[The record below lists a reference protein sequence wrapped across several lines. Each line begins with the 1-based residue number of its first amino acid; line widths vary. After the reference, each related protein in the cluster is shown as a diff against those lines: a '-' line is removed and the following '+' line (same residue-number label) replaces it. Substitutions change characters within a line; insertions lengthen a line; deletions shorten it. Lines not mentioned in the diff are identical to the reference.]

1 MNAADLLRQFTGLAD
16 NQRNKI
22 PNYNITK
29 KSVAMESEHFVNL
42 TRYISTRGL
51 LSSHARSSQSFC
63 KQCRFWSYLCSCTN
77 CKIVLL
83 SKECWKFRI
92 FRLPNCLKLHS
103 FKCDGTCSHFR
114 NLIQLKFAFKFP
126 DPRMLLWNV
135 THMSI
140 ASSTISAR
148 HYVTK
153 CLLC

>member
-63 KQCRFWSYLCSCTN
+63 KQCRF
-77 CKIVLL
+77 
-83 SKECWKFRI
+83 
-92 FRLPNCLKLHS
+92 
-103 FKCDGTCSHFR
+103 
-114 NLIQLKFAFKFP
+114 
-126 DPRMLLWNV
+126 
-135 THMSI
+135 
-140 ASSTISAR
+140 
-148 HYVTK
+148 
-153 CLLC
+153 